1 MPLNSKATFRWEH
14 RGGGRSVL
22 YVIREDDDPYRNL
35 ALANYFGAGGHLGGF
50 GLGLG
55 AIPSRCPYCG
65 CYPGGYWA
73 GPPPGSL
80 FGNGFFGGAGL

>member
-1 MPLNSKATFRWEH
+1 MPLNSKATFHWEH

-22 YVIREDDDPYRNL
+22 YVIREEDESDRGL
-35 ALANYFGAGGHLGGF
+35 AALANYSGARGLGGF
-50 GLGLG
+50 GIWLGV
-55 AIPSRCPYCG
+55 IPSRCPHCG

-80 FGNGFFGGAGL
+80 FGDGFFGGAGL